1 MRYVLEQKLLS
12 WGDDYTIRDEQ
23 GADFAIR
30 TASTSRAARTT
41 FSFSRVPS

>member
-23 GADFAIR
+23 GADRFVVDEACH
-30 TASTSRAARTT
+30 
-41 FSFSRVPS
+41 PDDQGHD